1 MNAMRYFS
9 IGSDPQNDLQLPA
22 TDCAPFHL
30 LLGQDQAKNVL
41 IASRAAGAGY
51 LLNGQLVTQTSYL
64 QAGDELRVGSNVVDW
79 MRVFDISSVEMSVGE
94 EQQKST
100 SEKHNGL
107 RFQLIF
113 IYLAIALLIFLIA
126 FYI

>member
-1 MNAMRYFS
+1 
-9 IGSDPQNDLQLPA
+9 
-22 TDCAPFHL
+22 
-30 LLGQDQAKNVL
+30 
-41 IASRAAGAGY
+41 
-51 LLNGQLVTQTSYL
+51 
-64 QAGDELRVGSNVVDW
+64 

-100 SEKHNGL
+100 SEKQNGL